1 MASYISDVGKQ
12 AKRNIVRSVLG
23 SSAIGRALSKTI
35 LKKGKD
41 EEESVVEEALQ
52 EQTQVQEE
60 NNATVVRIESV
71 VLNIADNIYN
81 IAAVW
86 SDHIVSMEE
95 ANRLQQERISKEQ
108 AQKEENENEASKLL
122 APLPSGTSPTESS
135 GKKGLLSELMGSVGG
150 TKNMLRGLMKKFAV
164 LAAGVVATGG
174 LLAGTAAMANENEP
188 DKLTQKEQTSESDSQ
203 DVTYDEMGNPIS
215 RSSDTPP
222 EQTTSQP
229 QPPSTTPVP
238 PVAAA
243 VATKSSPASAPPTP
257 VSSPSVTSTQST
269 TTQAGQQ
276 FVVKT
281 PNGPLTFQSE
291 EQYKKWNEDPSKFAI
306 SITPES
312 GGTRSVVV
320 PLTQQIS
327 PQIINNLQGGTNA
340 PADVKNIFS
349 QMQSNLVAPPSAGS
363 SGGSTSSGSSDTGSS
378 TSLVPNSPSIGAE
391 LGRASTALDAA
402 FSQMREASNQIIQ
415 TSTNSQSPDSMASP
429 TPIPSPI
436 ASRGMLDIG
445 TTFTT
450 YY

>member
-41 EEESVVEEALQ
+41 EEESAVEEALQ

-122 APLPSGTSPTESS
+122 APLPSGTAPTESS

-174 LLAGTAAMANENEP
+174 LLAGTAAMANESQS
-188 DKLTQKEQTSESDSQ
+188 DEQTKQEQVSDPTSQ
-203 DVTYDEMGNPIS
+203 DISYEEMDPN
-215 RSSDTPP
+215 RSSATEP
-222 EQTTSQP
+222 EQTTAQP

-238 PVAAA
+238 PVAVSAT
-243 VATKSSPASAPPTP
+243 ATKSSPASVPPTP

-276 FVVKT
+276 FIVKT
-281 PNGPLTFQSE
+281 PNGPLTFQNE
-291 EQYKKWNEDPSKFAI
+291 EQYKKWNQDPSKFAI
-306 SITPES
+306 SVTPES
-312 GGTRSVVV
+312 GGVRSVVV

-340 PADVKNIFS
+340 PADIKNIFS

-363 SGGSTSSGSSDTGSS
+363 SGGSTSGGSSDSGSS
-378 TSLVPNSPSIGAE
+378 TSLMPSSPSIGAE
-391 LGRASTALDAA
+391 LGRSSTALDAA
-402 FSQMREASNQIIQ
+402 FSQMKESSNQIIQ

-436 ASRGMLDIG
+436 ASRGILDIG

>member
-1 MASYISDVGKQ
+1 MASLISDVGKQ

-23 SSAIGRALSKTI
+23 SSAIGRALSKTV
-35 LKKGKD
+35 LKKNRDD
-41 EEESVVEEALQ
+41 ESAVEEALQ

-60 NNATVVRIESV
+60 NSATVVRIESV

-86 SDHIVSMEE
+86 SDHVVSMKE

-108 AQKEENENEASKLL
+108 ALKEENENEAAKLL
-122 APLPSGTSPTESS
+122 APLPSGTTPTETS

-174 LLAGTAAMANENEP
+174 LVAGTAAMANENQP
-188 DKLTQKEQTSESDSQ
+188 SEQTQEEQVADKSNQ
-203 DVTYDEMGNPIS
+203 DVVYDEMGNPVS
-215 RSSDTPP
+215 NSST
-222 EQTTSQP
+222 P
-229 QPPSTTPVP
+229 QPLPVTAQPPLPSPTPVP
-238 PVAAA
+238 PTAAT
-243 VATKSSPASAPPTP
+243 ATTRNTSASIPPTP
-257 VSSPSVTSTQST
+257 VSSPLVTSTQST
-269 TTQAGQQ
+269 TTQTGQQ
-276 FVVKT
+276 FIVKT
-281 PNGPLTFQSE
+281 PSGPLTFQNE
-291 EQYKKWNEDPSKFAI
+291 EQYKKWNNDPSKFAI

-327 PQIINNLQGGTNA
+327 PHIINNLQGGGNA

-349 QMQSNLVAPPSAGS
+349 QIQTNPVTPPPSGVS
-363 SGGSTSSGSSDTGSS
+363 SGSTSNGSSDSPPPP
-378 TSLVPNSPSIGAE
+378 SLMSIPPSIGAE

-402 FSQMREASNQIIQ
+402 FSQMKESSNQIIQ

-436 ASRGMLDIG
+436 ANRGTLDVG

>member
-229 QPPSTTPVP
+229 QLPSTTPVP

-243 VATKSSPASAPPTP
+243 TTVTKSSSASAPPTP

-269 TTQAGQQ
+269 TTQTGQQ

-312 GGTRSVVV
+312 GGVRSVVV

-327 PQIINNLQGGTNA
+327 PQIINNLRGGTNA

-349 QMQSNLVAPPSAGS
+349 QVQSNLSTPPSAGS
-363 SGGSTSSGSSDTGSS
+363 SGGSLGGTSDSGPS
-378 TSLVPNSPSIGAE
+378 TSLMPSLPSTGAE

>member
-108 AQKEENENEASKLL
+108 ALKEENENEASKLL
-122 APLPSGTSPTESS
+122 APLPSGSSPTESS

-188 DKLTQKEQTSESDSQ
+188 DKLTQNNQTSESDNQ
-203 DVTYDEMGNPIS
+203 DISYAEMDPN
-215 RSSDTPP
+215 RSSATEP

-243 VATKSSPASAPPTP
+243 ATVTKSSPASAPPTP
-257 VSSPSVTSTQST
+257 LSSPSVTSTQST

-281 PNGPLTFQSE
+281 PNGPLTFQNE

-306 SITPES
+306 SVTPES
-312 GGTRSVVV
+312 GGVRSVVV

>member
-1 MASYISDVGKQ
+1 MASLISDVGKQ

-23 SSAIGRALSKTI
+23 SSAIGRALSKTV
-35 LKKGKD
+35 LKKNRDD
-41 EEESVVEEALQ
+41 ESAVEEALH

-60 NNATVVRIESV
+60 NSATVVRIESV

-86 SDHIVSMEE
+86 SDHVVSMKE

-108 AQKEENENEASKLL
+108 ALKEENENEAAKLL
-122 APLPSGTSPTESS
+122 APLPSGTTPTETS

-174 LLAGTAAMANENEP
+174 LVAGTAAMANENQP
-188 DKLTQKEQTSESDSQ
+188 SEQTQEEQVADKSNQ
-203 DVTYDEMGNPIS
+203 DVVYDEMGNPVS
-215 RSSDTPP
+215 NSST
-222 EQTTSQP
+222 P
-229 QPPSTTPVP
+229 QPLPVTAQPPLPSPTPVP
-238 PVAAA
+238 PTAAT
-243 VATKSSPASAPPTP
+243 ATTRNTSASIPPTP
-257 VSSPSVTSTQST
+257 VSSPLVTSTQST
-269 TTQAGQQ
+269 TTQTGQQ
-276 FVVKT
+276 FIVKT
-281 PNGPLTFQSE
+281 PNGPLTFQNE
-291 EQYKKWNEDPSKFAI
+291 EQYKKWNNDPSKFAI

-327 PQIINNLQGGTNA
+327 PQIINNLQGGGNA

-349 QMQSNLVAPPSAGS
+349 QIQTNPVTPPPSGVS
-363 SGGSTSSGSSDTGSS
+363 SGSTSNGSSDSPPPP
-378 TSLVPNSPSIGAE
+378 SLMSIPPSIGAE

-402 FSQMREASNQIIQ
+402 FSQMKESSNQIIQ

-436 ASRGMLDIG
+436 ANRGTLDVG